1 MAHYVIVGHP
11 VREKMTIEVEEY
23 PGKKFNISIDKRKNE
38 GKNEDPYVFTEN
50 FLYSFCHAYEAITKK
65 IRNKVKDKESVY
77 FCTAPQK
84 LDIKNL
90 TFGVFFNEINL

>member
-1 MAHYVIVGHP
+1 M
-11 VREKMTIEVEEY
+11 
-23 PGKKFNISIDKRKNE
+23 KKEI
-38 GKNEDPYVFTEN
+38 
-50 FLYSFCHAYEAITKK
+50 
-65 IRNKVKDKESVY
+65 VKDP

>member
-1 MAHYVIVGHP
+1 MKLDFSECSKGRQQTFGFMAGNAIMGSLFLFYSS
-11 VREKMTIEVEEY
+11 
-23 PGKKFNISIDKRKNE
+23 KK
-38 GKNEDPYVFTEN
+38 
-50 FLYSFCHAYEAITKK
+50 HTK
-65 IRNKVKDKESVY
+65 